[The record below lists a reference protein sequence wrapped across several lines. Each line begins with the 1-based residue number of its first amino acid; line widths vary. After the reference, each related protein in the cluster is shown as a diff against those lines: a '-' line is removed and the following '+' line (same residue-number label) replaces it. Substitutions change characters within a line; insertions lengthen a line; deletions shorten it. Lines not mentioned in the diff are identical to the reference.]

1 MDSHVKIM
9 LSSMHRLIIQQ
20 LPSYLNMQNFCCNF
34 PDLLPVSICQNCPDR
49 RCLVVMQ
56 RVSNS
61 RVRDRLGFS
70 QSGSGLGSVCTLASG
85 SAGFGFF
92 VGFLYLD
99 LSKIS
104 SRVWFGFMLKI
115 RVRVSVCKK

>member
-1 MDSHVKIM
+1 MVVYF
-9 LSSMHRLIIQQ
+9 LEGNG
-20 LPSYLNMQNFCCNF
+20 P
-34 PDLLPVSICQNCPDR
+34 LL
-49 RCLVVMQ
+49 LVTQ

-61 RVRDRLGFS
+61 RVRDRVGFS

-104 SRVWFGFMLKI
+104 RRVWFGFMLKI
-115 RVRVSVCKK
+115 WVRVSVCKK

>member
-1 MDSHVKIM
+1 MEQQASPLPRILVSCHALEGIPCFSSKRIM
-9 LSSMHRLIIQQ
+9 GQNYTYVVREGHSSEKKG
-20 LPSYLNMQNFCCNF
+20 F
-34 PDLLPVSICQNCPDR
+34 LLVT
-49 RCLVVMQ
+49 Q

-61 RVRDRLGFS
+61 RVRDLLGFS